1 MMNDTLLRFIVPL
14 AEAYRQAEGFSQGHR
29 TPQKQQQ
36 VRLNTLA
43 VWAVDYYL
51 QCLGIDTD
59 LAGSSS
65 WNRVSQA
72 LLDTGELSV
81 PALGDGK
88 TLECRPVLPG
98 AETVYVP
105 PATREQ
111 CCGYLVVQIDESQKQ
126 ATIVGFLPTVQA
138 EYVPLKQ
145 LRPLEEF
152 LDHIEVLEQSG
163 AAQPV
168 PEIPVLAAITST
180 ADTTIA
186 SLSRWLQGV
195 VDEGWQT
202 LDQVFGQSP
211 MPSLAFRAVP
221 SGAIARAVSLDLG
234 MHLAGHGLGLVVT
247 CEANNHEMDI
257 LVQVH
262 PLREQTTL
270 PPGLTLIVSETNG
283 DAVLTATARQ
293 ADNYI
298 QLPFSGAVG
307 ERFNIQVVLGDHHVP
322 PFEFVV

>member
-1 MMNDTLLRFIVPL
+1 MMDDTLLRFTVPL
-14 AEAYRQAEGFSQGHR
+14 AEAYRQAEQFSQVHR
-29 TPQKQQQ
+29 TPKKQQQ

-51 QCLGIDTD
+51 RCLGIDTN
-59 LAGSSS
+59 LAGSNS
-65 WNRVSQA
+65 WDRVSQA

-81 PALGDGK
+81 PALGEGK

-105 PATREQ
+105 PETREH

-126 ATIVGFLPTVQA
+126 GVILGFFPTVQA
-138 EYVPLKQ
+138 EYIPLRQ

-152 LDHIEVLEQSG
+152 LDQIAS
-163 AAQPV
+163 PV
-168 PEIPVLAAITST
+168 
-180 ADTTIA
+180 DTTIA

-202 LDQVFGQSP
+202 LDQVFGRSP
-211 MPSLAFRAVP
+211 MPSLAFRSMP

-234 MHLAGHGLGLVVT
+234 MHLAGHRIALVVT
-247 CEANNHEMDI
+247 CDAIAGEEIEVVA
-257 LVQVH
+257 QVH
-262 PLREQTTL
+262 PLDDQATL
-270 PPGLTLIVSETNG
+270 PPGLTLIVAETNG

-298 QLPFSGAVG
+298 QLLFGGVVG
-307 ERFNIQVVLGDHHVP
+307 ERFSIQVVLGDYRIP